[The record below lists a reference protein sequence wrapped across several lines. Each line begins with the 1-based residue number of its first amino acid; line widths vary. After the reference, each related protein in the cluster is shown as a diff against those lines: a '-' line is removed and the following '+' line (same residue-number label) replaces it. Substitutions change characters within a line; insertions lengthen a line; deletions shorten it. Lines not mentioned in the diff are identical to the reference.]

1 MSDESRQRGESL
13 AGRLEAVRSKMRAAT
28 LRRPAELRD
37 EPEPRLVA
45 VSKRHRLEAIE
56 DVLALGQLDFGENY
70 AQEFRDKLAARP
82 EDDAIRWHFIGQL
95 QSNKIK
101 YLVGNC
107 LIHTV
112 DRVSLLEVLERRA
125 ASAGVTQSF
134 LVEVNAGEAQKGGVD
149 PAGLGALLDAVGDH
163 PHLHC
168 AGLMTMA
175 PAVEA
180 AATRPYFRRLRELRD
195 REARKDR
202 RGVELRELSMGMSG
216 DFEVAIE
223 EGATLVR
230 VGSAIFGER
239 PS

>member
-112 DRVSLLEVLERRA
+112 DRVSLLEALERRA